1 MRRRLTTLAAGS
13 GATAFL
19 TLTASVQA
27 HRTPLAAFQSL
38 RRAWPRLVQ
47 RMRRLRPHDSIEY
60 LWVWETTRAG
70 FPHLHVLLKAPF
82 IPKRWLSRQ
91 WQELAGSPIIDIRRI
106 DDSERAAFYVAKY
119 LTKRLDAPPGF
130 RRWGSSAGMLPEPM
144 RPPSEDKDPNLT
156 WEWSPDGIA
165 AIQAA
170 WSVLFPLSVSVP
182 DSLAIGL
189 TDVGMSRKGVLSL
202 RRILERHPL
211 PREHLNT
218 TGIWALYALRGHI

>member
-13 GATAFL
+13 HATAFL

-27 HRTPLAAFQSL
+27 HATPLAAFKSL
-38 RRAWPRLVQ
+38 RKAWPRLVQ

-91 WQELAGSPIIDIRRI
+91 WQELTGSPIVDIRRI

-119 LTKRLDAPPGF
+119 LTKALNAPPGF
-130 RRWGSSAGMLPEPM
+130 RRWGSSAGFLPEPM
-144 RPPSEDKDPNLT
+144 RTPNPDKDPYLT

-165 AIQAA
+165 AIEAA
-170 WSVLFPLSVSVP
+170 WRVLFPASVAIPGELVIALS
-182 DSLAIGL
+182 
-189 TDVGMSRKGVLSL
+189 DVGASRNGVASL
-202 RRILERHPL
+202 RRLMDVHPP
-211 PREHLNT
+211 PREHLATLNAFVIHT
-218 TGIWALYALRGHI
+218 LSVTR